1 VNLRDAVAPFLG
13 GALLLATG
21 CEMGADSPAEPT
33 AAAPTRTE
41 ATGPVGPLPGPTEAE
56 PRRNPL
62 DGDAQARADG
72 RRYFV
77 AMNCYGCHGGHA
89 GGGMGPS
96 LRDDVWIHGGEAGQ
110 IFDSI
115 AQGRANGMPAW
126 GPMLPPDV
134 MWRITAYIESLR
146 TPDEPSPPR

>member
-1 VNLRDAVAPFLG
+1 VRAPAGAALLACVLLLAAGSEGAAAQPAAPRPGAVAP
-13 GALLLATG
+13 
-21 CEMGADSPAEPT
+21 
-33 AAAPTRTE
+33 
-41 ATGPVGPLPGPTEAE
+41 GPVGPVPGPGRAE
-56 PRRNPL
+56 PRSNPL
-62 DGDAQARADG
+62 GDDAQARADG

-96 LRDDVWIHGGEAGQ
+96 LRDEVWIYGGDDGA
-110 IFDSI
+110 IYDSI

-126 GPMLPPDV
+126 APMLPPDV
-134 MWRITAYIESLR
+134 IWRMTAYIRSLR